1 MMKVAFLLYNQ
12 LFLAAKQNPRVVPEA
27 MSLFDIVHKGGLI
40 MWPILFCSILALAVF
55 FERLVTYRKS
65 ELAVEETLP
74 GIKNLIFKGNFDE
87 ALLRSSSFH
96 GPVGRVIRQIL
107 LFHYLPLSELRE
119 AAQNAAQLEIPRLEA
134 HLPILSTIAS
144 ISPLLGL
151 LGTVNG
157 MIEAFLAMNRASGAV
172 SVTDLASG
180 IWMALVSTAAGI
192 SVAIPTQIA
201 YNFLITRLSAILG
214 DIERV
219 STELIHAIIEYRW
232 QNNQV
237 LEEEDQAHEI
247 TPKTEPYDRHN

>member
-1 MMKVAFLLYNQ
+1 MNAAPFFLDQ

-27 MSLFDIVHKGGLI
+27 MSLFDIVYKGGLI
-40 MWPILFCSILALAVF
+40 MWPILFCSIIALGVF
-55 FERLVTYRKS
+55 LERLITYRRS
-65 ELAVEETLP
+65 ELHVEEIVS

-96 GPVGRVIRQIL
+96 GPIGRVIRQII
-107 LFHYLPLSELRE
+107 LFHYLPISELRE
-119 AAQNAAQLEIPRLEA
+119 AAQNAAQLEIPKLEA

-201 YNFLITRLSAILG
+201 YNFLVTRISSILG

-219 STELIHAIIEYRW
+219 STELIHSIIEYRW
-232 QNNQV
+232 QNNQAF
-237 LEEEDQAHEI
+237 EEVDPNHEI

>member
-1 MMKVAFLLYNQ
+1 MKDEFWLFAQ
-12 LFLAAKQNPRVVPEA
+12 LFLAAKQNPRVIQEA
-27 MSLFDIVHKGGLI
+27 ISLFDIVHKGGLI
-40 MWPILFCSILALAVF
+40 MWPILFCSVLGLGVF
-55 FERLVTYRKS
+55 LERLFMYRQC
-65 ELAVEETLP
+65 ELPIEESIA
-74 GIKNLIFKGNFDE
+74 GIKNLIHKGNFDE
-87 ALLRSSSFH
+87 ALLRASSFY
-96 GPVGRVIRQIL
+96 GPIGRVIRQIL

-119 AAQNAAQLEIPRLEA
+119 AAKDAAQLEIPKLEA

-157 MIEAFLAMNRASGAV
+157 MIEAFLAMNRASGTV

-201 YNFLITRLSAILG
+201 YNFLITRLSGILG

-219 STELIHAIIEYRW
+219 STELIHALIEYRW
-232 QNNQV
+232 QNNQGF
-237 LEEEDQAHEI
+237 EEDNATNEI
-247 TPKTEPYDRHN
+247 APKTEPYDRHN